1 MTWSLP
7 DRLAWVGTPS
17 AAKAIDPQTAPRSA
31 ARPTPRWTDPVAVAL
46 YLVLAF
52 WVTSGLWRHVS
63 ALTLV
68 NGGSDVHFF
77 EWALVHATRIFSH
90 GENPFFTPALNA
102 PNGVNLM
109 ANTGLLGLT
118 VPLVPVTL
126 LFGPAVAFTVMLTGG
141 LTATAWAWYHVLSRH
156 IVGFWPA
163 ALVGGLFAGFAP
175 GMVNQVNG
183 HPDLVNQF
191 LIPFIV
197 WRAISLRRAR
207 DGVVLGLL
215 ITWQAFLNEEL
226 LFQAGLAV
234 AVFVVVYAVFRP
246 AEVRA
251 QLRPFLAGLLAALL
265 TAGALLAYPLW
276 FQFFGP
282 QSYRGLPEIVLGYGT
297 DVRAFSAF
305 AQSSLVRHGASHSS
319 YGGPPEENTFFGAPL
334 LIAVGLIVVWLWRR
348 QVAVRALAVVALV
361 FAVLS
366 LGLTVKF
373 GGHTVLQHGP
383 MSLLDHLQFFHSV
396 VPTRFGLALVPVIAI
411 LLALSVHAAATTS
424 QAWLRYG
431 WTLVLVVALLP
442 IAPWPVPAE
451 RAAPVPGF
459 FTSGQWRQ
467 YVPGDDS
474 VFVVDS
480 VFWVGSFTTMDWDNA
495 AGQDYQMVGGYFLG
509 PFPGSSGN
517 YGPPLRPT
525 AELLINIV
533 QYGASTRITAAE
545 RAAFRADLRYWH
557 AAIVVLSPAAP
568 HYDQLR
574 YVLDQLTGRPARQ
587 VPGVLLWDVRN
598 LKVTS
603 QRRPRSPSAGRQKLR
618 DSSHQSDRS

>member
-1 MTWSLP
+1 
-7 DRLAWVGTPS
+7 VGTSS
-17 AAKAIDPQTAPRSA
+17 AAQAIVQQTVPERSAVRPAPRWADA
-31 ARPTPRWTDPVAVAL
+31 AVVVL
-46 YLVLAF
+46 YLALAF
-52 WVTSGLWRHVS
+52 WVTSGLWRHIG
-63 ALTLV
+63 ALALV

-77 EWALVHATRIFSH
+77 ESALVHATRIFTH
-90 GENPFFTPALNA
+90 GENPFFTPQLNA
-102 PNGVNLM
+102 PNGVNLI

-156 IVGFWPA
+156 LIGYWPA
-163 ALVGGLFAGFAP
+163 GVVGGLFAGFAP

-183 HPDLVNQF
+183 HPDLTSQF

-197 WRAISLRRAR
+197 WRAITLRRPR

-215 ITWQAFLNEEL
+215 VTWQAFLNEEL
-226 LFQAGLAV
+226 LLEAGLAI
-234 AVFVVVYAVFRP
+234 AIFVLVYALFRP

-251 QLRPFLAGLLAALL
+251 RVRPFLAGLWPALL
-265 TAGALLAYPLW
+265 TAGVLLAYPLW
-276 FQFFGP
+276 FQFSGP
-282 QSYRGLPEIVLGYGT
+282 QSYRGLPDLVLGYGT
-297 DVRAFSAF
+297 DVRAFAAF

-348 QVAVRALAVVALV
+348 QVAVRALTVVALV

-366 LGLTVKF
+366 LGRTVKV

-383 MSLLDHLQFFHSV
+383 MSLLDHLQLFDSV
-396 VPTRFGLALVPVIAI
+396 VPTRFGLALIPVIAI
-411 LLALSVHAAATTS
+411 LLAFSIHAVATAS
-424 QAWLRYG
+424 HAWLRYG
-431 WTLVLVVALLP
+431 WTLVLVAALLP

-467 YVPGDDS
+467 YVPHDDS
-474 VFVVDS
+474 VFAVDS
-480 VFWVGSFTTMDWDNA
+480 VFWIGSFTTMDWDTA
-495 AGQDYQMVGGYFLG
+495 TGQDYRMVGGYFLG

-533 QYGASTRITAAE
+533 QYGASTRVTAAE
-545 RAAFRADLRYWH
+545 RAAFRADVRYWH
-557 AAIVVLSPAAP
+557 AAIVVLTPAAP
-568 HYDQLR
+568 HYEQLR
-574 YVLDQLTGRPARQ
+574 NVLDQLTGHRARQ
-587 VPGVLLWDVRN
+587 VQGALLWDVRS
-598 LKVTS
+598 LS
-603 QRRPRSPSAGRQKLR
+603 G
-618 DSSHQSDRS
+618 

>member
-1 MTWSLP
+1 VEGPLP
-7 DRLAWVGTPS
+7 DRLARVGTSS
-17 AAKAIDPQTAPRSA
+17 AAQAIVQQTASGRSA
-31 ARPTPRWTDPVAVAL
+31 DRPTPRWADAAAVVL
-46 YLVLAF
+46 YLALAL
-52 WVTSGLWRHVS
+52 WVTSGLWRHIGEL
-63 ALTLV
+63 ALV

-77 EWALVHATRIFSH
+77 EWALVHATRIFTH
-90 GENPFFTPALNA
+90 GENPLFTPQLNA
-102 PNGVNLM
+102 PNGVNM
-109 ANTGLLGLT
+109 IANTGLLGLT

-126 LFGPAVAFTVMLTGG
+126 LFGPAVAFTVLLTGG

-175 GMVNQVNG
+175 GMVDQVNG

-197 WRAISLRRAR
+197 WRAISLRSVR

-215 ITWQAFLNEEL
+215 VTWQAFLNEEL
-226 LFQAGLAV
+226 LFQTGLAV
-234 AVFVVVYAVFRP
+234 AIFVVVYAVFRP

-251 QLRPFLAGLLAALL
+251 RVKPFVAGLGAAVL

-297 DVRAFSAF
+297 DVRAFAAF
-305 AQSSLVRHGASHSS
+305 SQSSLVRHGASHSS

-334 LIAVGLIVVWLWRR
+334 LIATGVIVVWLWRR
-348 QVAVRALAVVALV
+348 HVAVRALAVVALV
-361 FAVLS
+361 FTVLS
-366 LGLTVKF
+366 LGRTVRV

-383 MSLLDHLQFFHSV
+383 MSLLDHLQLFDSV
-396 VPTRFGLALVPVIAI
+396 VPTRFGLALIPVIAI
-411 LLALSVHAAATTS
+411 LLAFSVRAAATAS
-424 QAWLRYG
+424 GAWLRYG
-431 WTLVLVVALLP
+431 WTLVLVAALLP

-467 YVPGDDS
+467 YVPGDES
-474 VFVVDS
+474 VFAVDS
-480 VFWVGSFTTMDWDNA
+480 VFWVGSFTTMNWDNA
-495 AGQDYQMVGGYFLG
+495 TGQEYRMVGGYFLG
-509 PFPGSSGN
+509 PFPGGSGN

-533 QYGASTRITAAE
+533 QYGASTRITAAQ
-545 RAAFRADLRYWH
+545 RAAFRADVRYWH

-574 YVLDQLTGRPARQ
+574 NVLDQLTGLLPRQ
-587 VPGVLLWDVRN
+587 VPGALLWDFR
-598 LKVTS
+598 T
-603 QRRPRSPSAGRQKLR
+603 PSG
-618 DSSHQSDRS
+618 

>member
-1 MTWSLP
+1 
-7 DRLAWVGTPS
+7 VGRAAAPS
-17 AAKAIDPQTAPRSA
+17 
-31 ARPTPRWTDPVAVAL
+31 RPAGPAVPRWADYAVAAA
-46 YLVLAF
+46 YLALAC
-52 WVTSGLWRHVS
+52 WVTSGLWREVGAFALVS
-63 ALTLV
+63 
-68 NGGSDVHFF
+68 GGSDVHFF
-77 EWALVHATRIFSH
+77 EWALVHATRIFTH
-90 GENPFFTPALNA
+90 GENPLFTPQLNA
-102 PNGVNLM
+102 PNGVNMM

-141 LTATAWAWYHVLSRH
+141 LTATAWAWYYVLSRH

-197 WRAISLRRAR
+197 WRAISLRSAR

-215 ITWQAFLNEEL
+215 VTWQAFLNEEL
-226 LFQAGLAV
+226 LFQTGLAL
-234 AVFVVVYAVFRP
+234 AIFVVVYAMFRP

-251 QLRPFLAGLLAALL
+251 RVRPSLAGLGAALL
-265 TAGALLAYPLW
+265 TAGVLLGYPLW
-276 FQFFGP
+276 FQFYGP
-282 QSYRGLPEIVLGYGT
+282 QSYRGLPETVLGYGT
-297 DVRAFSAF
+297 DVRAFAAF
-305 AQSSLVRHGASHSS
+305 SESSLVRHGASHSS

-348 QVAVRALAVVALV
+348 HVAVRALTVVALV

-366 LGLTVKF
+366 LGRTVKV

-383 MSLLDHLQFFHSV
+383 MSLLDHVQLFDSV

-411 LLALSVHAAATTS
+411 LLAFSVHAAATAS
-424 QAWLRYG
+424 HAWLRYG
-431 WTLVLVVALLP
+431 WTLVLVAALLP

-467 YVPGDDS
+467 YVDDDQS
-474 VFVVDS
+474 VFAVNS
-480 VFWVGSFTTMDWDNA
+480 VFWIGSFTTMDWDNA
-495 AGQDYQMVGGYFLG
+495 TGQEYRMVGGYFLG
-509 PFPGSSGN
+509 PFPGETGN

-533 QYGASTRITAAE
+533 QYGASTRITAAQ

-557 AAIVVLSPAAP
+557 AVIVVLSPAAP

-574 YVLDQLTGRPARQ
+574 NVLDQLAGRLPRQ
-587 VPGVLLWDVRN
+587 VPGALLWDVRS
-598 LKVTS
+598 LS
-603 QRRPRSPSAGRQKLR
+603 G
-618 DSSHQSDRS
+618 

>member
-1 MTWSLP
+1 MEGPLP
-7 DRLAWVGTPS
+7 DRLARVGTRS
-17 AAKAIDPQTAPRSA
+17 AAQAILQQTAPERSA
-31 ARPTPRWTDPVAVAL
+31 ARRTPRWADAAVIVL
-46 YLVLAF
+46 YLALAL
-52 WVTSGLWRHVS
+52 WVTSGLWRHIG
-63 ALTLV
+63 ALALV

-77 EWALVHATRIFSH
+77 EWALVHATRIFTH
-90 GENPFFTPALNA
+90 GENPLFSPQLNA
-102 PNGVNLM
+102 PNGVNMM

-126 LFGPAVAFTVMLTGG
+126 LFGPAVAFTIMLTGG
-141 LTATAWAWYHVLSRH
+141 LTATAWAWYYVLSRH
-156 IVGFWPA
+156 IVGYWPA

-175 GMVNQVNG
+175 GLVNQVNG

-191 LIPFIV
+191 LIPFII
-197 WRAISLRRAR
+197 WRAISLRTAR

-215 ITWQAFLNEEL
+215 VTWQAFLNEEL
-226 LFQAGLAV
+226 LFQTGLAL
-234 AVFVVVYAVFRP
+234 AIFVVVYAMFRP

-251 QLRPFLAGLLAALL
+251 RVRPSLAGLGAALL
-265 TAGALLAYPLW
+265 TAGVLLAYPLW
-276 FQFFGP
+276 FQFSGP
-282 QSYRGLPEIVLGYGT
+282 QSYRGLPETVLGYGT
-297 DVRAFSAF
+297 DVRAFAAF
-305 AQSSLVRHGASHSS
+305 SESSLVRHGASHSS

-334 LIAVGLIVVWLWRR
+334 LIVIGVIVVWLWRR
-348 QVAVRALAVVALV
+348 HVAVRALTAVALV

-366 LGLTVKF
+366 LGETVKV

-383 MSLLDHLQFFHSV
+383 MSLLDHVQLLDSV

-411 LLALSVHAAATTS
+411 LLAFSVHAAATAS
-424 QAWLRYG
+424 HAWLRYG
-431 WTLVLVVALLP
+431 WTLVLVAALLP

-467 YVPGDDS
+467 YVDDDQS
-474 VFVVDS
+474 VFAVNS
-480 VFWVGSFTTMDWDNA
+480 VFWIGSFTTMDWDNA
-495 AGQDYQMVGGYFLG
+495 TGQDYRMVGGYFLG
-509 PFPGSSGN
+509 PFPGETGN

-533 QYGASTRITAAE
+533 QYGASTRITAAQ

-574 YVLDQLTGRPARQ
+574 NVLDQLAGRLPRQ
-587 VPGVLLWDVRN
+587 VPGALLWDVRS
-598 LKVTS
+598 LS
-603 QRRPRSPSAGRQKLR
+603 G
-618 DSSHQSDRS
+618 

>member
-1 MTWSLP
+1 M
-7 DRLAWVGTPS
+7 GTPS
-17 AAKAIDPQTAPRSA
+17 AAQATVQQTAPERSA
-31 ARPTPRWTDPVAVAL
+31 ARPTPRWADAAAVVL
-46 YLVLAF
+46 YLALAL
-52 WVTSGLWRHVS
+52 WVTSGLWHHID
-63 ALTLV
+63 ALALV
-68 NGGSDVHFF
+68 TGGSDVHFF
-77 EWALVHATRIFSH
+77 EWALVHATRIFTH
-90 GENPFFTPALNA
+90 GENPLFSTQLNG
-102 PNGVNLM
+102 PNGVNLI

-156 IVGFWPA
+156 LVDFWPA

-175 GMVNQVNG
+175 GLVNQVNG

-191 LIPFIV
+191 LIPFIL
-197 WRAISLRRAR
+197 WRAISLRTAR

-215 ITWQAFLNEEL
+215 VTWQAFLNEEL
-226 LFQAGLAV
+226 LFQAGLAIAIFV
-234 AVFVVVYAVFRP
+234 AVYAVFRP

-251 QLRPFLAGLLAALL
+251 RVRPFLAGLGPAVL

-282 QSYRGLPEIVLGYGT
+282 QTYRGLPEIVLGYGT
-297 DVRAFSAF
+297 DVRAFAAF
-305 AQSSLVRHGASHSS
+305 SQSSLIRHGASHSS

-334 LIAVGLIVVWLWRR
+334 LIATAVIVAWLWRR
-348 QVAVRALAVVALV
+348 QVAVRALTVVALV

-366 LGLTVKF
+366 LGRTVKV

-383 MSLLDHLQFFHSV
+383 MSLLDHLQLFDSV
-396 VPTRFGLALVPVIAI
+396 VPTRFGLALIPVIAV
-411 LLALSVHAAATTS
+411 LLAFSVQAAATAS
-424 QAWLRYG
+424 GAWLRYG
-431 WTLVLVVALLP
+431 WAVVLVAALLP

-459 FTSGQWRQ
+459 FTSGQWSQ
-467 YVPGDDS
+467 YVPDDES
-474 VFVVDS
+474 VFAVDS
-480 VFWVGSFTTMDWDNA
+480 VFWVGSFTTMGWDNA
-495 AGQDYQMVGGYFLG
+495 TGQDYRMVGGYFLG
-509 PFPGSSGN
+509 PFPGRTGN

-533 QYGASTRITAAE
+533 QYGASTRITAAQ
-545 RAAFRADLRYWH
+545 RAAFRADVRYWH

-574 YVLDQLTGRPARQ
+574 NVLDRLTGHLARQ
-587 VPGVLLWDVRN
+587 VPGALLWDVRS
-598 LKVTS
+598 LS
-603 QRRPRSPSAGRQKLR
+603 G
-618 DSSHQSDRS
+618 

>member
-1 MTWSLP
+1 MGPSTAAQPLDQQTAP
-7 DRLAWVGTPS
+7 EPS
-17 AAKAIDPQTAPRSA
+17 AARSA
-31 ARPTPRWTDPVAVAL
+31 SRWADLAAVAL
-46 YLVLAF
+46 YLALAC
-52 WVTSGLWRHVS
+52 WVTSGLWRHIN
-63 ALTLV
+63 ALALV

-77 EWALVHATRIFSH
+77 EWALIHATRIFTH
-90 GENPFFTPALNA
+90 GENPLFSTQLNA

-197 WRAISLRRAR
+197 WRAISLRTAR

-215 ITWQAFLNEEL
+215 VTWQAFLNEEL

-234 AVFVVVYAVFRP
+234 AIFVVVYAMFRP

-251 QLRPFLAGLLAALL
+251 RVRPFLAGLGATLL

-276 FQFFGP
+276 FQFYGP
-282 QSYRGLPEIVLGYGT
+282 QTYRGLPEIVLGYGT
-297 DVRAFSAF
+297 DVRAFAAF
-305 AQSSLVRHGASHSS
+305 SQSSLVRHGASHSS

-334 LIAVGLIVVWLWRR
+334 LIAVGLIMVWLWRR
-348 QVAVRALAVVALV
+348 HVAVRALTVVALV

-366 LGLTVKF
+366 LGRTVRV
-373 GGHTVLQHGP
+373 GGHAVLQYGP
-383 MSLLDHLQFFHSV
+383 TSLLDHLQLFDSV
-396 VPTRFGLALVPVIAI
+396 VPTRFGLALIPVIAI
-411 LLALSVHAAATTS
+411 LLAFSVHAAATAS
-424 QAWLRYG
+424 HAWLRYG
-431 WTLVLVVALLP
+431 WTLVLVAALLP
-442 IAPWPVPAE
+442 IAPWSVLAE

-467 YVPGDDS
+467 YVHDDQS
-474 VFVVDS
+474 VFAVDS
-480 VFWVGSFTTMDWDNA
+480 VFWVGSFTTMDWDDA
-495 AGQDYQMVGGYFLG
+495 TGQEYRMVGGYFLG
-509 PFPGSSGN
+509 PFQGGAGN

-533 QYGASTRITAAE
+533 DYGASTRITAAQ
-545 RAAFRADLRYWH
+545 RATFRADLRYWD
-557 AAIVVLSPAAP
+557 AAIVVLSPQAP

-574 YVLDQLTGRPARQ
+574 TVLDRLTGEAARQ
-587 VPGVLLWDVRN
+587 VPGAVLWDVRT
-598 LKVTS
+598 L
-603 QRRPRSPSAGRQKLR
+603 PG
-618 DSSHQSDRS
+618 